1 MHDMIAGKAPIQMD
15 PFSPEQQYDI
25 QLIAEAFLKGQ
36 KEEIEEL
43 HSMRWVKELFNQ
55 MKNSYLKLK

>member
-1 MHDMIAGKAPIQMD
+1 
-15 PFSPEQQYDI
+15 
-25 QLIAEAFLKGQ
+25 LIAESFLKGQ

>member
-1 MHDMIAGKAPIQMD
+1 
-15 PFSPEQQYDI
+15 
-25 QLIAEAFLKGQ
+25 LIAEAFLKGQ

-55 MKNSYLKLK
+55 IKNSYLKLK